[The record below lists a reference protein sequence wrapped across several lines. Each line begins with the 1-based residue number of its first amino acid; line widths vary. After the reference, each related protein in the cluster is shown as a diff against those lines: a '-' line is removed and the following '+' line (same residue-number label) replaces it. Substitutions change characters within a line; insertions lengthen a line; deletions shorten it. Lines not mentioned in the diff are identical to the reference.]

1 MDVPLVPVVKA
12 DALTVI
18 TAASWLFTIDHRV
31 FFQDEHGQ
39 IHEATEAER
48 SEALRQLSIPLT
60 AYSGTDT

>member
-1 MDVPLVPVVKA
+1 
-12 DALTVI
+12 VI

-31 FFQDEHGQ
+31 FFQDEDGV

-48 SEALRQLSIPLT
+48 YEVLRQLSIPLA

>member
-1 MDVPLVPVVKA
+1 MDVPLAPVAKA
-12 DALTVI
+12 NALTVT

-31 FFQDEHGQ
+31 FFQDQDGQ

-48 SEALRQLSIPLT
+48 CEALRQLSIPLA